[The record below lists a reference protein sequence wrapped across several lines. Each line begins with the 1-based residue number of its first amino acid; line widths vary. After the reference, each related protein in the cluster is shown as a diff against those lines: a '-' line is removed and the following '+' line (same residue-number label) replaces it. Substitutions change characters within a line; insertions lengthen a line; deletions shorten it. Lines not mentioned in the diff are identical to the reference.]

1 MSTLESIAPGPKQV
15 TDIDVRIGARV
26 RAARDAAGL
35 SQSVLAAGLGIS
47 FQQIQKYEKGRNRF
61 SASALQRVA
70 DLLGVPVAQFFDPPG
85 PVPVKPPQTAEQAR
99 AAHRAATEALEA
111 AIRRE
116 AATQLAEAA

>member
-47 FQQIQKYEKGRNRF
+47 FQQVQKYEKGANRF
-61 SASALQRVA
+61 SASALQEVA

-111 AIRRE
+111 AVRRE
-116 AATQLAEAA
+116 AASSFAEAA

>member
-1 MSTLESIAPGPKQV
+1 MSAFDSTAPGPKRV

-26 RAARDAAGL
+26 RAAREAAGL
-35 SQSVLAAGLGIS
+35 SQSALASALNIS

-111 AIRRE
+111 AVRRE
-116 AATQLAEAA
+116 AASHLAEAA